1 MHVCKFEV
9 DQLDYIFSTE
19 NVVAGSIASMAQFKE
34 LGNAKYKVG
43 KYQEAADAY
52 GKAIEAEPKEA
63 TYYGNR
69 ASALLMLKKYD
80 EALEDCRLAIELDPS
95 FVKGYVRSDQIATFD
110 SSVILAMR
118 LP

>member
-1 MHVCKFEV
+1 
-9 DQLDYIFSTE
+9 
-19 NVVAGSIASMAQFKE
+19 MAQFKE

-69 ASALLMLKKYD
+69 AAALLMLKKYD